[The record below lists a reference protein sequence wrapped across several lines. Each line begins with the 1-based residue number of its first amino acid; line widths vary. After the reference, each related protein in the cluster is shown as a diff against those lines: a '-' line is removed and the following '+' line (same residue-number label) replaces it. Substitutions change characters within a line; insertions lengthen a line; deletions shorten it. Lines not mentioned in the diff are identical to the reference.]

1 MLDVESLKHDYE
13 RDGYIVVERFLPDSL
28 IEDLRRETD
37 QFVAAA
43 REERLIGPNFDIIS
57 TGSGFDLRRIA
68 NPEAAAEVYDR
79 AMRWDPM
86 IDLVSQLLGGTCRFD
101 HGKLNFKPPTGGGA
115 LDWHQDY
122 AFYPN
127 TNQDMLAVGIMIEDC
142 TPENGPLM
150 VIPGS
155 HRGTAG
161 IGGGPIYD
169 HHQSGLFVGGVKSE
183 ALGGLDASAVALT
196 APAGSISI
204 HHTATLHA
212 STANKSD
219 KNRPLLL
226 YNYFAADAFPI
237 FFSSPWL
244 DFNARLLRGET
255 TFSPRYD
262 PLPCKLPQPLPKA
275 ASDSLSGSIY
285 DAQAGLDG
293 GAILT

>member
-1 MLDVESLKHDYE
+1 MIDMSTLKAGYE
-13 RDGYIVVERFLPDSL
+13 RDGYAVVERFVPDDL
-28 IEDLRRETD
+28 IAELRAETER
-37 QFVAAA
+37 FVDTA
-43 REERLIGPNFDIIS
+43 RDGRLIGTNFDIIDTE
-57 TGSGFDLRRIA
+57 TGPDLRRIA
-68 NPEAAAEVYDR
+68 DPEAVAEVYDR
-79 AMRWDPM
+79 AMRWEPLV
-86 IDLVSQLLGGTCRFD
+86 DLVSELLGGTCRFD
-101 HGKLNFKPPTGGGA
+101 HGKLNFKPPSGGGA

-155 HRGTAG
+155 HRGTGG
-161 IGGGPIYD
+161 IAGGPIYD
-169 HHQSGLFVGGVKSE
+169 HHQGDLFVGGVKAG
-183 ALGGLDASAVALT
+183 ALGGLDANAVALT

-212 STANKSD
+212 STANRGA

-237 FFSSPWL
+237 FYSYEW
-244 DFNARLLRGET
+244 DAFNARLLRGT
-255 TFSPRYD
+255 PVDVPRYD
-262 PLPCKLPQPLPKA
+262 PIPCRIPQPATKGA
-275 ASDSLSGSIY
+275 TDSLTGSIY
-285 DAQAGLDG
+285 DAQAALDG